1 MVLLKEG
8 VTKLVPVAIAVP
20 PEEAVYQLT
29 VPPEEAVAPSV
40 KVPAPHLVA
49 GVVPVIVGVGVTVA
63 KTAVRA
69 TELQPADE
77 VACA

>member
-49 GVVPVIVGVGVTVA
+49 GV
-63 KTAVRA
+63 A